1 MSPRGHRQ
9 KRSTRRHPR
18 STLTLRGALEMA
30 EAVIRKEADIWALAP
45 SQAAQERSRELH
57 ARANELRLRRAQLP

>member
-9 KRSTRRHPR
+9 QRSTRRHPR
-18 STLTLRGALEMA
+18 STLTLRAAFEMA
-30 EAVIRKEADIWALAP
+30 EYELRREASIYEMALTAG
-45 SQAAQERSRELH
+45 ADERSRELH